1 MSTPPPTSPTS
12 ARQRAFAG
20 FVADETSRTTVT
32 RAARAVGLADVEV
45 TVATL
50 EDTVRLLRQACTP
63 KLLLVDVAGRSDP
76 VADLA
81 ELSDVCDEGTNV
93 IALGDVNDV
102 HLFRQLVSCGV
113 QDYLLK
119 PVTVDDVAGTLTRA
133 RHAPEAEAKPA
144 DIGRLIAVVGTRGG
158 VGATT
163 VAVNIAAVLARE
175 PGRRVALVDFDLFFG
190 NCSLALELE
199 VGRGFREALENPSR
213 IDALFIERAMVRVE
227 ENLFVLSAEESLEN
241 RVVLDPKPLELLLN
255 HLRRDFTHI
264 VIDLPRF
271 AARTQLS
278 LITAP
283 AAVAIVSDP
292 TLVGMRDTLRL
303 HTFFKK
309 YAAQTDLSV
318 VLNRCGALRGAELGI
333 KDFEQ
338 GIEARVSHVIPFDAR
353 LFASSM
359 TSAKPVVKLK
369 ARSKPC
375 AGLEALAAQLGGP
388 AAAALAVPRWK
399 RWLGMTT

>member
-1 MSTPPPTSPTS
+1 VSSENPASLAA

-20 FVADETSRTTVT
+20 FVGDEASRTTVT
-32 RAARAVGLADVEV
+32 RAARAAGLADVEV

-50 EDTVRLLRQACTP
+50 EDTVRLLQKASTP
-63 KLLLVDVAGRSDP
+63 KLLLVDVAGCGDP
-76 VADLA
+76 IDDLTRLA
-81 ELSDVCDEGTNV
+81 EVCDEGTNV

-102 HLFRQLVSCGV
+102 QLFRQLVSFGV

-119 PVTVDDVAGTLTRA
+119 PVTVDDVAETLTRTH
-133 RHAPEAEAKPA
+133 RAPEKENKPA
-144 DIGRLIAVVGTRGG
+144 EIGRLIAVVGTRGG

-163 VAVNIAAVLARE
+163 VAVNLASVLARE
-175 PGRRVALVDFDLFFG
+175 PGRRVALVDFDLSFG

-227 ENLFVLSAEESLEN
+227 DNLYVLSAEESLEN

-255 HLRRDFTHI
+255 HLRRDFTHV

-278 LITAP
+278 LITVP

-309 YAAQTDLSV
+309 YAAQTELSV
-318 VLNRCGALRGAELGI
+318 VLNRMGALRGAELDI
-333 KDFEQ
+333 KDFEH
-338 GIEARVSHVIPFDAR
+338 GTETKVSQRIPFDAK
-353 LFASSM
+353 LFAASM
-359 TSAKPVVKLK
+359 TTAKPVVKLK
-369 ARSKPC
+369 AASKPC
-375 AGLEALAAQLGGP
+375 ASLVALAAQLGGP
-388 AAAALAVPRWK
+388 TAEAAARPRWK
-399 RWLGMTT
+399 RWLGVKT

>member
-175 PGRRVALVDFDLFFG
+175 PGRR
-190 NCSLALELE
+190 LE